1 MDHGLLELE
10 MIEPPP
16 RRFAPPLLARR
27 GDRSRILRRLS
38 LLITALLI
46 AVPCALAEDLPRTIS
61 DTEFWRMVTDFS
73 ESGGAFPQQYMSN
86 EDSAQFVI
94 PALKQTARLGGVYI
108 GVGLEQNFTYIAA
121 LQPKIAFVIDIRRDN
136 LIEHLV
142 YKALFELSTDRADFI
157 SRLFSRK
164 RPPGLNANSSIKA
177 IFDAYQSVEADPVL
191 YDADQRSVINQLIN
205 EHRFPLN
212 DADKAAV
219 SRILNAFRVSS
230 PATLRGQ
237 GDNTNPTYAQLMTAT
252 DLTGRNQSYLG
263 TEEVFKS
270 LQDFER
276 QNRLIP
282 LVGDFAGD
290 KAIVSVGRYL
300 KERSAVADVFY
311 LSNVERYLFDQGD
324 NAKRFYTNVAAL
336 PLGPASIFIRSVTS
350 DISVRLGI
358 PIPEGTTKW
367 RSFLSPISENLKAF
381 EGGNMKSYTDIFKFD
396 R

>member
-1 MDHGLLELE
+1 M
-10 MIEPPP
+10 MQ
-16 RRFAPPLLARR
+16 
-27 GDRSRILRRLS
+27 ILRRLS
-38 LLITALLI
+38 LLIAVLMI
-46 AVPCALAEDLPRTIS
+46 AVPCALSEDLPRTVS
-61 DTEFWRMVTDFS
+61 DAEFWRLITDFS
-73 ESGGAFPQQYMSN
+73 EAGGTFPQQYMSN

-94 PALKQTARLGGVYI
+94 PALKQTARQGGVYI

-164 RPPGLNANSSIKA
+164 RPAGLNANSSIKA
-177 IFDAYQSVEADPVL
+177 IFDAYQSVDADPTL
-191 YDADQRSVINQLIN
+191 YEANQSAVINQLVN
-205 EHRFPLN
+205 THKYPLN
-212 DADKAAV
+212 ENDRTAV
-219 SRILNAFRVSS
+219 SRILNAFRTSS
-230 PATLRGQ
+230 PGTLRGQ
-237 GDNTNPTYAQLMTAT
+237 GDNTNPTYSQLMTAT

-263 TEEVFKS
+263 TEETFKA
-270 LQDFER
+270 LQDFEKR
-276 QNRLIP
+276 NLLIP
-282 LVGDFAGD
+282 LVGDFAGN

-300 KERSAVADVFY
+300 KERNAVADVFY
-311 LSNVERYLFDQGD
+311 LSNVERYLFEQGD
-324 NAKRFYTNVAAL
+324 NAERFYTNVAAL
-336 PLGPASIFIRSVTS
+336 PIGPSSTFIRSVTS

-367 RSFLSPISENLKAF
+367 RSFLSPIRDNLKAF

>member
-1 MDHGLLELE
+1 MTRMLRQLGLLV
-10 MIEPPP
+10 
-16 RRFAPPLLARR
+16 
-27 GDRSRILRRLS
+27 
-38 LLITALLI
+38 TALII
-46 AVPCALAEDLPRTIS
+46 AVPYALAEDLPRTIS

-73 ESGGAFPQQYMSN
+73 ETGGTFPQQYMSN
-86 EDSAQFVI
+86 EDSAQFII
-94 PALKQTARLGGVYI
+94 PALKQTARQGGVYI

-136 LIEHLV
+136 MIEHLV
-142 YKALFELSTDRADFI
+142 YKTLFELSTDRADFI
-157 SRLFSRK
+157 SRLFSRR
-164 RPPGLNANSSIKA
+164 RPAGLTANSSIQA
-177 IFDAYQSVEADPVL
+177 IFDAYQSVEAEPVL
-191 YDADQRSVINQLIN
+191 YETTQSSVLNQLIR
-205 EHRFPLN
+205 EHKFPLT
-212 DADKAAV
+212 DADRAAV

-230 PATLRGQ
+230 PSTLRGQ
-237 GDNTNPTYAQLMTAT
+237 GDNTNPTYSQLMTAT

-263 TEEVFKS
+263 TEDAFKT
-270 LQDFER
+270 LKDFER

-290 KAIVSVGRYL
+290 KAIVSVARYL

-324 NAKRFYTNVAAL
+324 NAKRFYSNVAAL
-336 PLGPASIFIRSVTS
+336 PLGPSSTFIRSVTS

-358 PIPEGTTKW
+358 RIPEGTAKW

-381 EGGNMKSYTDIFKFD
+381 EGGNIKSYTDIFKFD

>member
-1 MDHGLLELE
+1 MLRQLGLL
-10 MIEPPP
+10 IAG
-16 RRFAPPLLARR
+16 F
-27 GDRSRILRRLS
+27 I
-38 LLITALLI
+38 I

-61 DTEFWRMVTDFS
+61 DTEFWRLVTDFS
-73 ESGGAFPQQYMSN
+73 EPGGTFPQQYMSN

-94 PALKQTARLGGVYI
+94 PALKQTARQGGVYI

-121 LQPKIAFVIDIRRDN
+121 IQPKIAFVIDIRRDN
-136 LIEHLV
+136 MIEHLV

-157 SRLFSRK
+157 SRLFSRR
-164 RPPGLNANSSIKA
+164 RPAGLNANSSTTA

-191 YDADQRSVINQLIN
+191 YEANQKAVLSQLVTV
-205 EHRFPLN
+205 HKFPLS
-212 DADKAAV
+212 DADKTAV

-237 GDNTNPTYAQLMTAT
+237 GDNTNPTYSQLMTAT
-252 DLTGRNQSYLG
+252 DLTGHNQSFLG
-263 TEEVFKS
+263 TEESFKA
-270 LQDFER
+270 LQDFEGR
-276 QNRLIP
+276 NGLIP

-300 KERSAVADVFY
+300 KERSAVVDVFY
-311 LSNVERYLFDQGD
+311 LSNVERYLFEQGD

-336 PLGPASIFIRSVTS
+336 PLGSSSTFIRSVTS

-381 EGGNMKSYTDIFKFD
+381 EAGRIKAYTDIFKLD

>member
-1 MDHGLLELE
+1 M
-10 MIEPPP
+10 M
-16 RRFAPPLLARR
+16 
-27 GDRSRILRRLS
+27 RILRQLS
-38 LLITALLI
+38 LLLAVLLI
-46 AVPCALAEDLPRTIS
+46 VVPCALAEDLPLTIS

-73 ESGGAFPQQYMSN
+73 ESGGTFPQQYMSN
-86 EDSAQFVI
+86 EDSAQFII
-94 PALKQTARLGGVYI
+94 PALKQTARQGGVYI

-136 LIEHLV
+136 MIEHLV

-164 RPPGLNANSSIKA
+164 RPPGLNANSGIKV
-177 IFDAYQSVEADPVL
+177 IFDAYQSLDADPML
-191 YDADQRSVINQLIN
+191 YEANQGAVINQLVGV
-205 EHRFPLN
+205 HKFPLTET
-212 DADKAAV
+212 DRLAV

-237 GDNTNPTYAQLMTAT
+237 GDNTNPTYSQLMTAT
-252 DLTGRNQSYLG
+252 DLTGRNQGYLG
-263 TEEVFKS
+263 TEETFKA

-311 LSNVERYLFDQGD
+311 LSNVERYLFEQGD
-324 NAKRFYTNVAAL
+324 NAKRFYNNVAAL
-336 PLGPASIFIRSVTS
+336 PLGPTSTFIRSVTS

-381 EGGNMKSYTDIFKFD
+381 EGGNMKAYTDIFKFD

>member
-1 MDHGLLELE
+1 M
-10 MIEPPP
+10 M
-16 RRFAPPLLARR
+16 
-27 GDRSRILRRLS
+27 RILRRLS
-38 LLITALLI
+38 YLITALIL
-46 AVPCALAEDLPRTIS
+46 AVPCAVAEDLPRTIS
-61 DTEFWRMVTDFS
+61 DAEFWRMVTDFS
-73 ESGGAFPQQYMSN
+73 ETGGTFPQQYMSN
-86 EDSAQFVI
+86 EDSAQFII
-94 PALKQTARLGGVYI
+94 PALKQTARQSGVYI

-121 LQPKIAFVIDIRRDN
+121 LQPKIAFIIDIRRDN
-136 LIEHLV
+136 MIEHLV

-164 RPPGLNANSSIKA
+164 HPLGLNANSSIQA
-177 IFDAYQSVEADPVL
+177 IFDAYESVETDPVL
-191 YDADQRSVINQLIN
+191 YEATQRSVINQLVG
-205 EHRFPLN
+205 EHKFPLS
-212 DADKAAV
+212 DADRTAV

-230 PATLRGQ
+230 PSTLRGQ
-237 GDNTNPTYAQLMTAT
+237 GDNTNPTYSQLMTAT
-252 DLTGRNQSYLG
+252 DLTGHNQSYLG
-263 TEEVFKS
+263 TDDAFKT

-282 LVGDFAGD
+282 LVGDFAGE
-290 KAIVSVGRYL
+290 KAIVSVARYL

-324 NAKRFYTNVAAL
+324 NSKRFYSNVAAL
-336 PLGPASIFIRSVTS
+336 PLGPSSTFIRSVTS

-381 EGGNMKSYTDIFKFD
+381 EGGNIKSYTDIFKYD